1 MFQIQIQSSPA
12 KLDIYPAHAKL
23 QLQTEPQKIEQ
34 TQPAAILEITGNKSG
49 TLEID
54 TVDARY
60 AMGYKNNT
68 ALRQDMASAGQQATS
83 DFIDRMVDEGN
94 RMMQIEKGFQAIYD
108 MSWEAVNPDIPAAP
122 VIKYKPGANISYNKN
137 QDFKI
142 NWRTNK
148 ATLNVQAS
156 KVANNTQAA
165 KVTTNV
171 ASYGSLKIDWT
182 GQASPGVD
190 VKA

>member
-12 KLDIYPAHAKL
+12 KLDIYPAHTRLDL
-23 QLQTEPQKIEQ
+23 QSEPQKIEQ
-34 TQPAAILEITGNKSG
+34 TQPAAVLEITGNKGG
-49 TLEID
+49 TLEMD

-68 ALRQDMASAGQQATS
+68 ALREEMASAGKQATS
-83 DFIDRMVDEGN
+83 DFIDRMVSEGN
-94 RMMQIEKGFQAIYD
+94 RLMQIENGFQAIYD
-108 MSWEAVNPDIPAAP
+108 ISWESVNPDIPSAP
-122 VIKYKPGANISYNKN
+122 VIKYKPGPNIHYTKN
-137 QDFKI
+137 QEFQI

-148 ATLNVQAS
+148 ATLNVQTS
-156 KVANNTQAA
+156 RVVNNTQAA
-165 KVTTNV
+165 KVTINM
-171 ASYGSLKIDWT
+171 ANYGNLKIDWQ

>member
-12 KLDIYPAHAKL
+12 RLDIYPAHTKL
-23 QLQTEPQKIEQ
+23 DLQTETQKIEQ
-34 TQPAAILEITGNKSG
+34 TQPAAILEITGNKGG

-68 ALRQDMASAGQQATS
+68 ALRQDMASEGKQATS

-94 RMMQIEKGFQAIYD
+94 RLMQIEKGFQAIYD
-108 MSWEAVNPDIPAAP
+108 ISWEAVNPDIPSAP
-122 VIKYKPGANISYNKN
+122 VIKYKPGPNISYTKN
-137 QDFKI
+137 QELKI

-148 ATLNVQAS
+148 ATLDV
-156 KVANNTQAA
+156 QAA
-165 KVTTNV
+165 KVINNTQVAKVTSNV
-171 ASYGSLKIDWT
+171 ASYGSLNIDWV
-182 GQASPGVD
+182 GKASPGID